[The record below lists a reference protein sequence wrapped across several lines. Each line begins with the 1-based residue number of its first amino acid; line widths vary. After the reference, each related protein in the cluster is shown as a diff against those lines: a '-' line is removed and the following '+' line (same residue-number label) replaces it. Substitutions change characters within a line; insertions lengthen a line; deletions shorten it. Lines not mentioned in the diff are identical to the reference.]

1 MAEEVVITELTIDA
15 RQAEVGSATYVK
27 AMKAAQSAVDRVI
40 DQANAANVAMEK
52 QSTVMTGT
60 AGSISSTAKAWDRLK
75 ASADPAFRA
84 TRDMERAL
92 LTADAASRKLG
103 IDEAE
108 RARVLDLVRQKTDAV
123 SASTRAGT
131 AHIAS
136 VGTAARLTSNQMLNL
151 SRQGNDVI
159 TMFALGAPPMQIFA
173 SQAGQ
178 IFDALESGP
187 QGALGSLKAVG
198 AGILNFVATPLGGI
212 VTAAGLAGVAIGAYA
227 LAARQDIKSADE
239 VLKNHKALIDEIANA
254 YPAAAAA
261 AKKYE
266 DQASQMPKSVIAAD
280 TADNVADARKTL
292 TSLMDNMRRQM
303 DLLDT
308 GDGDFARIGKA
319 GIERFSELSKELK
332 SGTLDAVEL
341 QSELGRIRLDP
352 TLSKNAHDFA
362 KGLQDTAAQ
371 AAKVAG
377 IIPANLEAKAI
388 AVDNQKATK
397 TLAEVAAGFKDINSN
412 AGTADATIAK
422 LFGTID
428 SGGSDGFGVTRSLG
442 GSFQGVVGQFE
453 SAGQAIQNMRR
464 EQAQSMLELN
474 KQFRDTTTQ
483 VETLKEAIASAGG
496 EQNITAFFGDVRNID
511 GANAALG
518 NTVGIVNR
526 LFDALST
533 GNATARD
540 VASGV
545 DLLRQTLIQG
555 GLGVDHVNAFIDSL
569 VRARMQMDA
578 GAADAA
584 QLNRAI
590 QAIQNR
596 TVTVTVVTRQV
607 GTGTQSTYD
616 VPKSSGGGTTG
627 VGVTRYRSEDN
638 PVSSTPIFNTSTNS
652 WGYTQPKTYQDPYI
666 LSLIAA
672 KYPQR
677 AAGGP
682 ISANSP
688 YWVGEKGPE
697 LVLPQSAGTVIPHA
711 QSMALA
717 TASQTTANQDKL
729 TMAITDTAVNT
740 KKTAQLLDD
749 IKTTGS
755 ASFGGG
761 SSSGGGS
768 TTSGGTDADPRHA
781 AYIAALKAAK
791 SNYAIIGGR
800 QPIGYGMDA
809 LAATPEQIAHRAAYG
824 FSTGGMIG
832 GDSRDT
838 QKVEFF
844 KRPSERVIIADNDQ
858 ISDQRGGSSRSAGGG
873 ERPVEIKQYISIP
886 GGGSPSKESLAELR
900 RQTAMG
906 VRDGLRSLNGR

>member
-1 MAEEVVITELTIDA
+1 MADEVVITELTIDA

-27 AMKAAQSAVDRVI
+27 AMKAAQSAVDKVI

-75 ASADPAFRA
+75 ASADPAYRA
-84 TRDMERAL
+84 TQEMERAMI
-92 LTADAASRKLG
+92 TADAASRKLG
-103 IDEAE
+103 IDEVE

-123 SASTRAGT
+123 SASTRAGVS
-131 AHIAS
+131 HIAS
-136 VGTAARLTSNQMLNL
+136 VGTAAKLTSNQMLNL

-227 LAARQDIKSADE
+227 LAARQDVMSADE
-239 VLKNHKALIDEIANA
+239 VLKNHKALIDEIAAA

-292 TSLMDNMRRQM
+292 DKLMNDTRRQL

-319 GIERFSELSKELK
+319 GLQRFAELSKELK
-332 SGTLDAVEL
+332 SGVIDAVDL

-371 AAKVAG
+371 AAKVAAT
-377 IIPANLEAKAI
+377 IPAGLEAKAI

-397 TLAEVAAGFKDINSN
+397 SLAEVAAGFKDINRD
-412 AGTADATIAK
+412 AGTADATIAR

-428 SGGSDGFGVTRSLG
+428 SGASDGFGVTRSLG
-442 GSFQGVVGQFE
+442 GSIQGVVGQFE
-453 SAGQAIQNMRR
+453 QAGQAIQRMRR
-464 EQAQSMLELN
+464 EQAQSMLDLT
-474 KQFRDTTTQ
+474 KQFRDTTAE
-483 VETLKEAIASAGG
+483 VATLKEAVATAGSQ
-496 EQNITAFFGDVRNID
+496 ENITAFFGDVRNID

-518 NTVGIVNR
+518 NTVGIINR
-526 LFDALST
+526 LFDAMST
-533 GNATARD
+533 GNAKASD

-545 DLLRQTLIQG
+545 DLLRKTLVDG
-555 GLGVDHVNAFIDSL
+555 GLGVEAVDRFIDSL
-569 VRARMQMDA
+569 VRARMMLDTDTGKVHQL
-578 GAADAA
+578 GAAVNALRDKT
-584 QLNRAI
+584 I
-590 QAIQNR
+590 
-596 TVTVTVVTRQV
+596 TVTVVTRQV

-627 VGVTRYRSEDN
+627 VGVTRYSSN
-638 PVSSTPIFNTSTNS
+638 GPAVSSTPIFNTSTNS
-652 WGYTQPKTYQDPYI
+652 WGYTQPKTYQDPRV
-666 LSLIAA
+666 LAQVNA
-672 KYPQR
+672 MYPQR

-682 ISANSP
+682 ISPNTP

-717 TASQTTANQDKL
+717 TTSQTTADQDKL
-729 TMAITDTAVNT
+729 TAAITDTAVNT

-749 IKTTGS
+749 IKTSGGGS
-755 ASFGGG
+755 GIGG

-768 TTSGGTDADPRHA
+768 SASGGTERDPQYA
-781 AYIAALKAAK
+781 AYLKALATAK
-791 SNYAIIGGR
+791 SNFQAAGIVGSGN
-800 QPIGYGMDA
+800 IGYGA
-809 LAATPEQIAHRAAYG
+809 QGLGATPQQIAHRAVYG
-824 FSTGGMIG
+824 YATGGI
-832 GDSRDT
+832 DSSDS
-838 QKVEFF
+838 QHVEFF
-844 KRPSERVIIADNDQ
+844 KNPKEKVIIARPDQ
-858 ISDQRGGSSRSAGGG
+858 FEDRRDGGSSSSGGQRPIEINMSVNVQAGAQ
-873 ERPVEIKQYISIP
+873 VN
-886 GGGSPSKESLAELR
+886 KESAAELR
-900 RQTAMG
+900 RQVSMA